1 MANNVSSTLATRIIF
16 FIAGFIT
23 ATWAVI
29 VPFARGNTGV
39 NEAQLGTLLLCL
51 GVGALIAM
59 PVTGWLTSRF
69 GCRRV
74 ILVAVTLVI
83 ISTPWLSVLSNPLLL
98 ALALLVFGVGIGVTD
113 CAMNIQAILVEK
125 QAAKPVM
132 SGFHGM
138 YSVGGIA
145 GAGFMTLLLAM
156 GFSVL
161 TGCLLAVAAVIIMTL
176 VSAPGLLTYANPAEG
191 PVFAVPRG
199 SVLIIGII
207 CFAVFLTEGTVLDWS
222 AVYLTDV
229 RAIPASLGGLGY
241 TCFAI
246 AMTVARLT
254 GDRIISSLG
263 RLPVVL
269 GGALVAA
276 AGMAMVTFIA
286 SWPLALLGYTLVG
299 AGCANIVPVMFSAA
313 GRQTVMPQAVAVPAI
328 TTLGYLGV
336 LSGPA
341 VIGYVAHYTHLAFSF
356 SLIMALMLI
365 VGAVSLTLDLGRNR
379 AGENAQNYPAG
390 APDRI

>member
-74 ILVAVTLVI
+74 ILVAVALVI
-83 ISTPWLSVLSNPLLL
+83 ISTPWLSVLRDPLLL

-356 SLIMALMLI
+356 SLIMALMLV
-365 VGAVSLTLDLGRNR
+365 VGAVSLTLDLGRSR
-379 AGENAQNYPAG
+379 AGENA
-390 APDRI
+390 

>member
-1 MANNVSSTLATRIIF
+1 MANNVSSTMATRIIF

-74 ILVAVTLVI
+74 ILIAVALVI
-83 ISTPWLSVLSNPLLL
+83 ISTPWLSVLSDPLLL

-161 TGCLLAVAAVIIMTL
+161 TGCLLAVSAVIIMTL
-176 VSAPGLLTYANPAEG
+176 VSASGLLTYANPAEG

-276 AGMAMVTFIA
+276 GGMAMVTFIA

-365 VGAVSLTLDLGRNR
+365 VGAVSLTLDLGRSR
-379 AGENAQNYPAG
+379 AGENA
-390 APDRI
+390 

>member
-1 MANNVSSTLATRIIF
+1 MANNVSSTLATGIIF

-269 GGALVAA
+269 GGALIAA

-313 GRQTVMPQAVAVPAI
+313 GRQTVMPQSVAVPAI

-365 VGAVSLTLDLGRNR
+365 VGAVSLTLDLGRSR
-379 AGENAQNYPAG
+379 AGENA
-390 APDRI
+390 

>member
-1 MANNVSSTLATRIIF
+1 MANNVSSAQATRIIF
-16 FIAGFIT
+16 FLAGFIT

-29 VPFARGNTGV
+29 VPFARANTGV

-74 ILVAVTLVI
+74 ILVAVALIV
-83 ISTPWLSVLSNPLLL
+83 ISTPWLAVLSDPLLL
-98 ALALLVFGVGIGVTD
+98 ALALLVFGIGIGVTD

-145 GAGFMTLLLAM
+145 GAGFMTLILAM

-176 VSAPGLLTYANPAEG
+176 VSVSGLLTYANPAEG

-229 RAIPASLGGLGY
+229 RAIPVSLGGLGY

-313 GRQTVMPQAVAVPAI
+313 GRQTVMPQAVAIPAI

-341 VIGYVAHYTHLAFSF
+341 VIGYVAHYTHLGFSF
-356 SLIMALMLI
+356 SLIMALMLV
-365 VGAVSLTLDLGRNR
+365 VGAVSLTLNLGHNTAKENR
-379 AGENAQNYPAG
+379 
-390 APDRI
+390 

>member
-74 ILVAVTLVI
+74 ILVAVALVI
-83 ISTPWLSVLSNPLLL
+83 ISTPWLSVLSDPLLL

-125 QAAKPVM
+125 QAEKPVM

-161 TGCLLAVAAVIIMTL
+161 TGCLLAVVAVIIMTL
-176 VSAPGLLTYANPAEG
+176 FSAPGLLTYANPAEG

-269 GGALVAA
+269 GGALIAA

-313 GRQTVMPQAVAVPAI
+313 GRQTVMPQAVAVSAI

-356 SLIMALMLI
+356 SLIMALMLV
-365 VGAVSLTLDLGRNR
+365 VGAVSLTLDLGRSR
-379 AGENAQNYPAG
+379 AGENA
-390 APDRI
+390 

>member
-1 MANNVSSTLATRIIF
+1 MANNFSSAQATRIIF
-16 FIAGFIT
+16 FLAGFIT

-29 VPFARGNTGV
+29 VPFARANTGV

-74 ILVAVTLVI
+74 ILVAVALIVI
-83 ISTPWLSVLSNPLLL
+83 SAPWLAVLSDPLLL
-98 ALALLVFGVGIGVTD
+98 ALALLIFGIGIGVTD

-145 GAGFMTLLLAM
+145 GAGFMTLILAM

-176 VSAPGLLTYANPAEG
+176 VSVSGLLTYANPAEG

-229 RAIPASLGGLGY
+229 RAIPVSLGGLGY
-241 TCFAI
+241 TCFAV

-286 SWPLALLGYTLVG
+286 FWPLSLLGYTLVG

-313 GRQTVMPQAVAVPAI
+313 GRQTVMPQAVAIPAI

-341 VIGYVAHYTHLAFSF
+341 VIGYVAHYTHLGFSF

-365 VGAVSLTLDLGRNR
+365 VGAVSLTLNLGHNTAKENR
-379 AGENAQNYPAG
+379 
-390 APDRI
+390 

>member
-1 MANNVSSTLATRIIF
+1 MVNNVTSAMATRIIF
-16 FIAGFIT
+16 FLAGFIT

-29 VPFARGNTGV
+29 VPFARANTGV
-39 NEAQLGTLLLCL
+39 DEAQLGTLLLCL

-74 ILVAVTLVI
+74 ILVAVALIV
-83 ISTPWLSVLSNPLLL
+83 ISTPWLAVLSDPLLL
-98 ALALLVFGVGIGVTD
+98 ALALLVFGIGIGVTD

-156 GFSVL
+156 GVSVL
-161 TGCLLAVAAVIIMTL
+161 TGCLLAVVAVIIMTL
-176 VSAPGLLTYANPAEG
+176 VSASGLLTYANPAEG

-241 TCFAI
+241 TCFAV

-254 GDRIISSLG
+254 GDRLISSLG

-313 GRQTVMPQAVAVPAI
+313 GRQTAMPQAVAIPAI

-341 VIGYVAHYTHLAFSF
+341 VIGYVAHYTHLGFSF
-356 SLIMALMLI
+356 SLIMALMLV
-365 VGAVSLTLDLGRNR
+365 VGAVSLTLNLGHNTAKENR
-379 AGENAQNYPAG
+379 
-390 APDRI
+390 

>member
-74 ILVAVTLVI
+74 ILVAVALVI

-125 QAAKPVM
+125 QAEKPVM

-156 GFSVL
+156 SFSVL

-222 AVYLTDV
+222 AVYLTDI

-269 GGALVAA
+269 GGALIAA

-356 SLIMALMLI
+356 SLIMALMLV
-365 VGAVSLTLDLGRNR
+365 VGAVSLTLDLGRSR
-379 AGENAQNYPAG
+379 AGENA
-390 APDRI
+390 

>member
-1 MANNVSSTLATRIIF
+1 MANNLSSAQATRIIF
-16 FIAGFIT
+16 FLAGFIT
-23 ATWAVI
+23 ATWAVM
-29 VPFARGNTGV
+29 VPFARANTGV

-74 ILVAVTLVI
+74 ILVAIALII
-83 ISTPWLSVLSNPLLL
+83 ISTPWLSVLSDPLLL
-98 ALALLVFGVGIGVTD
+98 ALALLLFGVGIGVTD

-161 TGCLLAVAAVIIMTL
+161 TGCLLAILAVIIMTL
-176 VSAPGLLTYANPAEG
+176 VSASGLLTFANPAEG

-246 AMTVARLT
+246 AMTAARLT

-269 GGALVAA
+269 GGALIAA
-276 AGMAMVTFIA
+276 AGMAMVTYIA

-341 VIGYVAHYTHLAFSF
+341 VIGYVAHYTHLSFSF

-365 VGAVSLTLDLGRNR
+365 VGAVSLTLDLGRNITTK
-379 AGENAQNYPAG
+379 ENA
-390 APDRI
+390 

>member
-1 MANNVSSTLATRIIF
+1 MVNNVTSALATRIVF
-16 FIAGFIT
+16 FLAGFIT

-29 VPFARGNTGV
+29 VPFARANTGV

-74 ILVAVTLVI
+74 ILVAVALIV
-83 ISTPWLSVLSNPLLL
+83 ISTPWLAVLSEPLLL
-98 ALALLVFGVGIGVTD
+98 ALALLVFGIGIGVTD

-145 GAGFMTLLLAM
+145 GAGFMTLILAM

-176 VSAPGLLTYANPAEG
+176 ISVSGLLTYANPAEG

-229 RAIPASLGGLGY
+229 RAIPVSLGGLGY

-286 SWPLALLGYTLVG
+286 SWPLSLLGYTLVG

-313 GRQTVMPQAVAVPAI
+313 GRQTVMPQAVAIPAI

-341 VIGYVAHYTHLAFSF
+341 VIGYVAHYTHLGFSF
-356 SLIMALMLI
+356 SLIMALMLV
-365 VGAVSLTLDLGRNR
+365 VGAVSLTLNLGHNTAKENR
-379 AGENAQNYPAG
+379 
-390 APDRI
+390 

>member
-74 ILVAVTLVI
+74 ILVAVALVI

-125 QAAKPVM
+125 QAEKPVM

-156 GFSVL
+156 SFSVL

-222 AVYLTDV
+222 AVYLTDI

-269 GGALVAA
+269 GGALIAA

-365 VGAVSLTLDLGRNR
+365 VGAVSLTLDLGRSR
-379 AGENAQNYPAG
+379 AGENA
-390 APDRI
+390 

>member
-74 ILVAVTLVI
+74 ILVAVALVI

-125 QAAKPVM
+125 QAEKPVM

-161 TGCLLAVAAVIIMTL
+161 TGCLLAVVAVIIMTL

-199 SVLIIGII
+199 SVLIICII

-276 AGMAMVTFIA
+276 AGMAMVTFID

-356 SLIMALMLI
+356 SLIMALMLV
-365 VGAVSLTLDLGRNR
+365 VGAVSLTLDLGRSR
-379 AGENAQNYPAG
+379 AGENA
-390 APDRI
+390 

>member
-74 ILVAVTLVI
+74 ILVAVALVI

-125 QAAKPVM
+125 QAEKPVM

-156 GFSVL
+156 SFSVL

-269 GGALVAA
+269 GGALIAA

-356 SLIMALMLI
+356 SLIMALMLV
-365 VGAVSLTLDLGRNR
+365 VGAVSLTLDLGRSR
-379 AGENAQNYPAG
+379 AGENA
-390 APDRI
+390 

>member
-74 ILVAVTLVI
+74 ILVAVALVI
-83 ISTPWLSVLSNPLLL
+83 ISTPWLSVLSDPLLL

-125 QAAKPVM
+125 QAEKPVM

-161 TGCLLAVAAVIIMTL
+161 TGCLLAVVAVIIMTL

-276 AGMAMVTFIA
+276 AGMAMVTFIDY
-286 SWPLALLGYTLVG
+286 WPLALLGYTLVG

-356 SLIMALMLI
+356 SLIMALMLV
-365 VGAVSLTLDLGRNR
+365 VGAVSLTLDLGRSR
-379 AGENAQNYPAG
+379 AGENA
-390 APDRI
+390 

>member
-83 ISTPWLSVLSNPLLL
+83 ISTPWLSMLSNPLLL

-269 GGALVAA
+269 GGALIAA

-299 AGCANIVPVMFSAA
+299 AGCAHIVPVMFTAA
-313 GRQTVMPQAVAVPAI
+313 GRQTVMPQSVAVPAI

-365 VGAVSLTLDLGRNR
+365 VGAVSLTLDLGRSR
-379 AGENAQNYPAG
+379 AGENA
-390 APDRI
+390 

>member
-1 MANNVSSTLATRIIF
+1 MANNVSSAQATRIIF
-16 FIAGFIT
+16 FLAGFIT

-29 VPFARGNTGV
+29 VPFARANTGA

-74 ILVAVTLVI
+74 ILVAVALIV
-83 ISTPWLSVLSNPLLL
+83 ISTPWLAVLSDPLLL
-98 ALALLVFGVGIGVTD
+98 ALALLVFGIGIGVTD

-145 GAGFMTLLLAM
+145 GAGFMTLILAM

-176 VSAPGLLTYANPAEG
+176 VSVSGLLTYANPAEG

-222 AVYLTDV
+222 AVYLTNV
-229 RAIPASLGGLGY
+229 RAIPVSLGGLGY
-241 TCFAI
+241 TCFAV

-286 SWPLALLGYTLVG
+286 FWPLALLGYTLVG

-313 GRQTVMPQAVAVPAI
+313 GRQTVMPQAVAIPAI

-341 VIGYVAHYTHLAFSF
+341 VIGYVAHYTHLGFSF
-356 SLIMALMLI
+356 SLIMALMLV
-365 VGAVSLTLDLGRNR
+365 VGAVSLTLNLGHNTAKENR
-379 AGENAQNYPAG
+379 
-390 APDRI
+390 

>member
-74 ILVAVTLVI
+74 ILVAVALVI
-83 ISTPWLSVLSNPLLL
+83 ISTPWLSVLSDPLLL

-176 VSAPGLLTYANPAEG
+176 VSASGLLTYANPAEG

-269 GGALVAA
+269 GGALIAA

-313 GRQTVMPQAVAVPAI
+313 GRQTVMPQSVAVPAI

-365 VGAVSLTLDLGRNR
+365 VGAVSLTLDLGRSR
-379 AGENAQNYPAG
+379 AGENA
-390 APDRI
+390 

>member
-1 MANNVSSTLATRIIF
+1 MANNVSSAQATRIIF
-16 FIAGFIT
+16 FLAGFIT

-29 VPFARGNTGV
+29 VPFARANTGV

-74 ILVAVTLVI
+74 ILVAVALII
-83 ISTPWLSVLSNPLLL
+83 ISTPWLSVLSDPLLL
-98 ALALLVFGVGIGVTD
+98 ALALLLFGVGIGVTD

-161 TGCLLAVAAVIIMTL
+161 TGCLLAVVAVIIMTL

-222 AVYLTDV
+222 AVYLIDV

-269 GGALVAA
+269 GGALIAA
-276 AGMAMVTFIA
+276 AGMAMVTFID

-356 SLIMALMLI
+356 SLVMTLMLV
-365 VGAVSLTLDLGRNR
+365 VGAVSLTLDLGRSR
-379 AGENAQNYPAG
+379 TGENT
-390 APDRI
+390 

>member
-1 MANNVSSTLATRIIF
+1 MANNVSSAQATRIIF
-16 FIAGFIT
+16 FLAGFIT

-29 VPFARGNTGV
+29 VPFARANTGV

-74 ILVAVTLVI
+74 ILVAVALIV
-83 ISTPWLSVLSNPLLL
+83 ISTPWLAVLSDPLLL
-98 ALALLVFGVGIGVTD
+98 SLALLIFGIGIGVTD

-145 GAGFMTLLLAM
+145 GAGFMTLILAM

-176 VSAPGLLTYANPAEG
+176 ISVSGLLTYANPAEG

-276 AGMAMVTFIA
+276 AGMALVTFIA

-313 GRQTVMPQAVAVPAI
+313 GRQTVMPQAVAIPAI

-341 VIGYVAHYTHLAFSF
+341 VIGYVAHYTHLGFSF
-356 SLIMALMLI
+356 SLIMALMLV
-365 VGAVSLTLDLGRNR
+365 VGAVSLTLNLGHNTAKENR
-379 AGENAQNYPAG
+379 
-390 APDRI
+390 

>member
-125 QAAKPVM
+125 QAEKPVM

-176 VSAPGLLTYANPAEG
+176 VSASGLLTYANPAEG

-269 GGALVAA
+269 GGALIAA

-286 SWPLALLGYTLVG
+286 SWPMALLGYTLVG

-365 VGAVSLTLDLGRNR
+365 VGAVSLTLDLGRSR
-379 AGENAQNYPAG
+379 AGENA
-390 APDRI
+390 

>member
-1 MANNVSSTLATRIIF
+1 MANNLSSAQATRIIF
-16 FIAGFIT
+16 FLAGFIT
-23 ATWAVI
+23 AIWAVM
-29 VPFARGNTGV
+29 VPFARANTGV

-74 ILVAVTLVI
+74 ILVAIALII
-83 ISTPWLSVLSNPLLL
+83 ISTPWLSVLSDPLLL
-98 ALALLVFGVGIGVTD
+98 ALALLLFGVGIGVTD

-161 TGCLLAVAAVIIMTL
+161 TGCLLAILAVIIMTL
-176 VSAPGLLTYANPAEG
+176 VSASGLLTFANPAEG

-199 SVLIIGII
+199 SVLIIGMI

-229 RAIPASLGGLGY
+229 RDIPASLGGLGY

-246 AMTVARLT
+246 AMTAARLT

-269 GGALVAA
+269 GGALIAA
-276 AGMAMVTFIA
+276 AGMAMVTYIA

-341 VIGYVAHYTHLAFSF
+341 VIGYVAHYTHLSFSF

-365 VGAVSLTLDLGRNR
+365 VGAVSLTLDLGRNITTK
-379 AGENAQNYPAG
+379 ENA
-390 APDRI
+390 

>member
-1 MANNVSSTLATRIIF
+1 MANNVSSAQATRIIF
-16 FIAGFIT
+16 FLAGFIT

-29 VPFARGNTGV
+29 VPFARANTGV

-74 ILVAVTLVI
+74 ILVAVALIVI
-83 ISTPWLSVLSNPLLL
+83 SAPWLAVLSDPLLL
-98 ALALLVFGVGIGVTD
+98 ALALLIFGIGIGVTD

-125 QAAKPVM
+125 QSAKPVM

-176 VSAPGLLTYANPAEG
+176 VSVSGLLTYANPAEG

-229 RAIPASLGGLGY
+229 RAIPVSLGGLGY
-241 TCFAI
+241 TCFAV

-286 SWPLALLGYTLVG
+286 FWPLSLLGYTLVG

-313 GRQTVMPQAVAVPAI
+313 GRQTVMPQAVAIPAI

-341 VIGYVAHYTHLAFSF
+341 VIGYVAHYTHLGFSF
-356 SLIMALMLI
+356 SLIMALMLV
-365 VGAVSLTLDLGRNR
+365 VGAVSLTLNLGHNTAKENR
-379 AGENAQNYPAG
+379 
-390 APDRI
+390 

>member
-1 MANNVSSTLATRIIF
+1 MANNVSSAQATRIIF
-16 FIAGFIT
+16 FLAGFIT

-29 VPFARGNTGV
+29 VPFARANTGV

-74 ILVAVTLVI
+74 ILVAVALIVI
-83 ISTPWLSVLSNPLLL
+83 SAPWLAVLSDPLLL
-98 ALALLVFGVGIGVTD
+98 ALALLIFGIGIGVTD

-176 VSAPGLLTYANPAEG
+176 VSVSGLLTYANPAEG

-229 RAIPASLGGLGY
+229 RAIPVSLGGLGY
-241 TCFAI
+241 TCFAV

-286 SWPLALLGYTLVG
+286 FWPLSLLGYTLVG

-313 GRQTVMPQAVAVPAI
+313 GRQTVMPQAVAIPAI

-341 VIGYVAHYTHLAFSF
+341 VIGYVAHYTHLGFSF

-365 VGAVSLTLDLGRNR
+365 VGAVSLTLNLGHNTAKENR
-379 AGENAQNYPAG
+379 
-390 APDRI
+390 

>member
-1 MANNVSSTLATRIIF
+1 MANNVSPAWATRIIF
-16 FIAGFIT
+16 FLAGFIT

-29 VPFARGNTGV
+29 VPFARANTGV

-74 ILVAVTLVI
+74 ILVAVALIV
-83 ISTPWLSVLSNPLLL
+83 ISTPWLPVLSNPLVL
-98 ALALLVFGVGIGVTD
+98 ALALLLFGVGIGVTD

-125 QAAKPVM
+125 QTAKPVM

-156 GFSVL
+156 GCSVV
-161 TGCLLAVAAVIIMTL
+161 TGCLLAVVAVIAMML
-176 VSAPGLLTYANPAEG
+176 VSTPGLLTYANPAEG

-246 AMTVARLT
+246 AMTAARLT
-254 GDRIISSLG
+254 GDRLISSLG

-269 GGALVAA
+269 GGALIAA

-341 VIGYVAHYTHLAFSF
+341 VIGYVAHYTHLSFSF

-365 VGAVSLTLDLGRNR
+365 VGAVSLTLDLGRSR
-379 AGENAQNYPAG
+379 AGENV
-390 APDRI
+390 

>member
-74 ILVAVTLVI
+74 ILVAVALVI
-83 ISTPWLSVLSNPLLL
+83 ISTPWLSVLSDPLLL

-125 QAAKPVM
+125 QAEKPVM

-176 VSAPGLLTYANPAEG
+176 VSASGLLTYANPAEG

-269 GGALVAA
+269 GGALIAA

-365 VGAVSLTLDLGRNR
+365 VGAVSLTLDLGRSR
-379 AGENAQNYPAG
+379 AVENA
-390 APDRI
+390 

>member
-1 MANNVSSTLATRIIF
+1 MANNVSAAQATRIIF
-16 FIAGFIT
+16 FLAGFVT
-23 ATWAVI
+23 ATWAVM
-29 VPFARGNTGV
+29 VPFARANTGV

-74 ILVAVTLVI
+74 ILVAVALII
-83 ISTPWLSVLSNPLLL
+83 ISTPWLSVLSDPLLL
-98 ALALLVFGVGIGVTD
+98 ALALLLFGVGIGVTD

-125 QAAKPVM
+125 QASTPVM

-161 TGCLLAVAAVIIMTL
+161 TGCLLAVAAVMIMSL
-176 VSAPGLLTYANPAEG
+176 ISAPGLLTYANPAEG

-229 RAIPASLGGLGY
+229 RNIPASLGGLGY
-241 TCFAI
+241 TCFAV

-254 GDRIISSLG
+254 GDRVISSLG

-269 GGALVAA
+269 GGALIAA

-286 SWPLALLGYTLVG
+286 AWPLALLGYTLVG
-299 AGCANIVPVMFSAA
+299 AGCANIVPVMFTAA
-313 GRQTVMPQAVAVPAI
+313 GRQTAMPQAVAVPAI

-341 VIGYVAHYTHLAFSF
+341 VIGYVAHYTHLGFSF
-356 SLIMALMLI
+356 SLIMALMLV
-365 VGAVSLTLDLGRNR
+365 VGAVSLTLNLGHNT
-379 AGENAQNYPAG
+379 AKEN
-390 APDRI
+390 

>member
-246 AMTVARLT
+246 AMTVARLI

-269 GGALVAA
+269 GGALIAA

-313 GRQTVMPQAVAVPAI
+313 GLQTVMPQAVAVPAI

-356 SLIMALMLI
+356 SLIMALMLV
-365 VGAVSLTLDLGRNR
+365 VGAVSLTLDLGRSR
-379 AGENAQNYPAG
+379 AGENA
-390 APDRI
+390 

>member
-74 ILVAVTLVI
+74 ILVAVALVI
-83 ISTPWLSVLSNPLLL
+83 ISTPWLSVLSDPLLL

-125 QAAKPVM
+125 QAEKPVM

-176 VSAPGLLTYANPAEG
+176 VSASGLLTYANSAEG

-269 GGALVAA
+269 GGALIAA

-286 SWPLALLGYTLVG
+286 SWPMALLGYTLVG

-356 SLIMALMLI
+356 SLIMALMLV
-365 VGAVSLTLDLGRNR
+365 VGAVSLTLDLGRSR
-379 AGENAQNYPAG
+379 AGENA
-390 APDRI
+390 

>member
-1 MANNVSSTLATRIIF
+1 MANNVSSAQATRIIF
-16 FIAGFIT
+16 FLAGFIT

-29 VPFARGNTGV
+29 VPFARANTGA

-74 ILVAVTLVI
+74 ILVAVALIV
-83 ISTPWLSVLSNPLLL
+83 ISTPWLAVLSDPLLL
-98 ALALLVFGVGIGVTD
+98 ALALLVFGIGIGVTD

-145 GAGFMTLLLAM
+145 GAGFMTLILAM

-176 VSAPGLLTYANPAEG
+176 VSVSGLLTYANPAEG

-229 RAIPASLGGLGY
+229 RAIPVSLGGLGY
-241 TCFAI
+241 TCFAV

-254 GDRIISSLG
+254 GDRIISSLD

-286 SWPLALLGYTLVG
+286 FWPLSLLGYTLVG

-313 GRQTVMPQAVAVPAI
+313 GRQTVMPQAVAIPAI

-341 VIGYVAHYTHLAFSF
+341 VIGYVAHYTHLGFSF
-356 SLIMALMLI
+356 SLIMALMLV
-365 VGAVSLTLDLGRNR
+365 VGAVSLTLNLGHNTAKENR
-379 AGENAQNYPAG
+379 
-390 APDRI
+390 

>member
-74 ILVAVTLVI
+74 ILVAVALVI

-125 QAAKPVM
+125 QAKKPVM

-176 VSAPGLLTYANPAEG
+176 VSASGLLTYANPAEG

-269 GGALVAA
+269 GGALIAA

-286 SWPLALLGYTLVG
+286 SWPMALLGYTLVG

-356 SLIMALMLI
+356 SLIMALMLV
-365 VGAVSLTLDLGRNR
+365 VGAVSLTLDLGRSR
-379 AGENAQNYPAG
+379 AGENA
-390 APDRI
+390 

>member
-74 ILVAVTLVI
+74 ILVAVALVI
-83 ISTPWLSVLSNPLLL
+83 ISTPWLSVLRDPLLL

-176 VSAPGLLTYANPAEG
+176 VSASGLLTYANPAEG

-269 GGALVAA
+269 GGALIAA

-356 SLIMALMLI
+356 SLIMALMLV
-365 VGAVSLTLDLGRNR
+365 VGAVSLTLDLGRSR
-379 AGENAQNYPAG
+379 AGENA
-390 APDRI
+390 